1 MNIAC
6 IENKQLVGRGN
17 GHLDIKD
24 TRNRR
29 EKRQAAMR
37 NRRYQISKYEDQEIK
52 GVDKKKTLLLKFCFA
67 HISYL

>member
-29 EKRQAAMR
+29 EKRKAAM
-37 NRRYQISKYEDQEIK
+37 RYQISKYEDQEIK
-52 GVDKKKTLLLKFCFA
+52 GVDKKNPYF
-67 HISYL
+67 

>member
-52 GVDKKKTLLLKFCFA
+52 GVDKKKPYF
-67 HISYL
+67 